1 MLIVKNLSPG
11 DVISVKL
18 VSNDELV
25 AKFVEETADTLTIT
39 KPLLLNISI
48 DERSGKPGLQM
59 LPFFM
64 LGADTDDKITLKKNH
79 IIAMVNS
86 REDVKAG
93 YIHNTTG
100 IAIPT
105 GNEKGLIV

>member
-1 MLIVKNLSPG
+1 MLIEKKFNQG

-25 AKFVEETADTLTIT
+25 AKFVEETPDTLTII
-39 KPLLLNISI
+39 KPLLLNISF
-48 DERSGKPGLQM
+48 DERTGKPGLQM

-79 IIAMVNS
+79 ILAMVNS
-86 REDVKAG
+86 RDDVKAG
-93 YIHNTTG
+93 YIQNTTG
-100 IAIPT
+100 ISIPT
-105 GNEKGLIV
+105 GNEKSLIV